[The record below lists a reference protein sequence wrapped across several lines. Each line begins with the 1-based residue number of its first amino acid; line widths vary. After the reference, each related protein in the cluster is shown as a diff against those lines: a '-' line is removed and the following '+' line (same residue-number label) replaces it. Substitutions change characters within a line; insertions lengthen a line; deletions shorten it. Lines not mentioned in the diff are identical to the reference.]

1 VLAQIHV
8 PIIAINSDLD
18 MPTDEARIR
27 KSAPTF
33 RSIVLPGTGH
43 FLMMQA
49 PQRFNPVLLHEIAA
63 LAKA

>member
-1 VLAQIHV
+1 
-8 PIIAINSDLD
+8 
-18 MPTDEARIR
+18 
-27 KSAPTF
+27 
-33 RSIVLPGTGH
+33 VLPGTGH